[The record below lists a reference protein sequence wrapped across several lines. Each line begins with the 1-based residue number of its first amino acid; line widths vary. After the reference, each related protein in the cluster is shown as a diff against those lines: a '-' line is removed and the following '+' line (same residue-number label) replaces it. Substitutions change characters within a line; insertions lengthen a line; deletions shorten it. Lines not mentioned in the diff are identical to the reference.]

1 MRSVQLHIICQ
12 AGRVGDRQD
21 VLSSASLL
29 ARRLVTHLSLPLEG
43 VVHLDIELHLD
54 QLVRR
59 LNVGHIGACPHI
71 LRIFLDRGLHTHF
84 TLELHL
90 RASTIGVFV
99 RDNTHIWVR
108 LIIGVV
114 ELLV

>member
-1 MRSVQLHIICQ
+1 MTLHHLLHFCLAARHLHFSFGIFAEPFLDIASLSEALGRGVLVVHLCLTHLFLVGGRSSMRSVQLHIICQ

-54 QLVRR
+54 QLV
-59 LNVGHIGACPHI
+59 
-71 LRIFLDRGLHTHF
+71 
-84 TLELHL
+84 
-90 RASTIGVFV
+90 
-99 RDNTHIWVR
+99 
-108 LIIGVV
+108 
-114 ELLV
+114 